1 ARIGGTFA
9 VEGGLPLLV
18 LLLLRLLGLR
28 VLVGLGLACHP
39 GDRAAGDEHLG
50 LRRDQ
55 DGNLVL
61 VEPRDRAVDPAGGEH
76 LVADAQVAEHVLL
89 LVLALPLRP
98 DDDQPEEQERDDDDQ
113 KDPRPAAAASSDDH
127 SLAPFA
133 RRSASSFQVRNSP
146 RSIACRAAATRSSR
160 KRKLCRLSS
169 RNPRISCWLTRWRMY
184 ARLKREQAGHEQPSS
199 SGRSSRAKRALRR
212 LRRPSLVR
220 ALPVRA
226 VRVGRTQSNM
236 STPRAIT
243 SSTPSGSPIPMKYR
257 GCVVGRAG
265 AAHSTQ
271 SSISRL
277 DSPTARPPSANPSN
291 GSAAISS
298 IDRRRSSGSVA
309 PCVMPNRS

>member
-1 ARIGGTFA
+1 MGGAFA
-9 VEGGLPLLV
+9 IEGGLPLLV

-28 VLVGLGLACHP
+28 VLVGLRLACHA

-50 LRRDQ
+50 LRRDP
-55 DGNLVL
+55 DRHLIL
-61 VEPRDRAVDPAGGEH
+61 VEPRDRAVDPPGGEH
-76 LVADAQVAEHVLL
+76 LVADAQVADHLLL

-98 DDDQPEEQERDDDDQ
+98 DDDQPEEQERNHDDEEDS
-113 KDPRPAAAASSDDH
+113 RPAAAARSDDH

-184 ARLKREQAGHEQPSS
+184 ALLNREQAGHEHPSS
-199 SGRSSRAKRALRR
+199 RGRSSRAKRALRR

-236 STPRAIT
+236 STPRVTT
-243 SSTPSGSPIPMKYR
+243 SITPSGSPIPMKYR
-257 GCVVGRAG
+257 GLSGGRND
-265 AAHSTQ
+265 AASEAA
-271 SSISRL
+271 SNIGPRA
-277 DSPTARPPSANPSN
+277 SPTLRPPIA
-291 GSAAISS
+291 
-298 IDRRRSSGSVA
+298 
-309 PCVMPNRS
+309 

>member
-1 ARIGGTFA
+1 MGGAFA
-9 VEGGLPLLV
+9 IEGGLPLLV

-28 VLVGLGLACHP
+28 VLVGLRLACHA

-50 LRRDQ
+50 LRRDP
-55 DGNLVL
+55 DRDLIL
-61 VEPRDRAVDPAGGEH
+61 VEPRDRAVDPPGGEH
-76 LVADAQVAEHVLL
+76 LVADAQVADHLLL

-98 DDDQPEEQERDDDDQ
+98 DDDQPEEQERDDDDEE
-113 KDPRPAAAASSDDH
+113 DSRPAAARSDDH

-160 KRKLCRLSS
+160 KRRLCRLSS
-169 RNPRISCWLTRWRMY
+169 RNPRISCWFTRWRMY
-184 ARLKREQAGHEQPSS
+184 ARLKREQAGHGQPSS
-199 SGRSSRAKRALRR
+199 RGRSSAAKRALRR

-236 STPRAIT
+236 STPRATT

-257 GCVVGRAG
+257 GRSAGRSGVAHAVV
-265 AAHSTQ
+265 SNI
-271 SSISRL
+271 SSRS
-277 DSPTARPPSANPSN
+277 SPTLSPPSA
-291 GSAAISS
+291 
-298 IDRRRSSGSVA
+298 
-309 PCVMPNRS
+309 